1 MKERKRKH
9 KRSMEMTL
17 REVVEFIK
25 TGTNP
30 EGKVVPEIHC
40 ACVRVEN
47 EDGSYSYMGIV

>member
-1 MKERKRKH
+1 MKERKHK

-25 TGTNP
+25 TGANP